1 MIQRIYHGSKDI
13 IEKPKFGYGKPY
25 NDYGLGFYCTDSI
38 EMAKEWGVSIDRDGY
53 ANIYDIDM
61 SSLAILDLNDENY
74 GILHWLA
81 VLLKNREFD
90 AVSPLAAEAKEYIS
104 NTFKIDYSS
113 ADKMNELYAKKNTT
127 TNLKKLRL
135 AAGMSQSE
143 LSETA
148 EVYEQRQK
156 NINKAQTETVLKL
169 ADALFCRPIDLM
181 EKVVV

>member
-90 AVSPLAAEAKEYIS
+90 AVSPLAAEASSDTLESESIS
-104 NTFKIDYSS
+104 TK
-113 ADKMNELYAKKNTT
+113 NEIGK
-127 TNLKKLRL
+127 R
-135 AAGMSQSE
+135 MSE
-143 LSETA
+143 LRETL
-148 EVYEQRQK
+148 ENEDTPIVWIPRDSSLLTVPGPVCQK
-156 NINKAQTETVLKL
+156 SVSVL
-169 ADALFCRPIDLM
+169 
-181 EKVVV
+181 